1 LRSKASPQ
9 SCSSKLQERPKLQ
22 STKPL
27 ALPAKNGEQL
37 SGAAWENSFVEPL
50 WGTGLKHTRF
60 GAAALQRCF
69 RQLWGAAF
77 GSRFAEWLW
86 GAVLVNR
93 LVESQLWGN
102 SFGEQLWG
110 TALGS
115 SAGKG
120 FGEQLWEA
128 ALRKLFPKAACFPKL
143 LSKAPPKLQSNC
155 ASMLLQSCKIGPAVA
170 PQSCSSKL
178 LAKAAP

>member
-1 LRSKASPQ
+1 M
-9 SCSSKLQERPKLQ
+9 
-22 STKPL
+22 
-27 ALPAKNGEQL
+27 AL
-37 SGAAWENSFVEPL
+37 
-50 WGTGLKHTRF
+50 
-60 GAAALQRCF
+60 
-69 RQLWGAAF
+69 
-77 GSRFAEWLW
+77 

-93 LVESQLWGN
+93 FVESQLWGN

-143 LSKAPPKLQSNC
+143 LSKAPSQTSKQLCVNAAAKLQNWPRSCSPKL
-155 ASMLLQSCKIGPAVA
+155 LFKVA
-170 PQSCSSKL
+170 GESRAPKEAAQNSTAPRATSKL
-178 LAKAAP
+178 VRLYLLGAAFNNNFREQLWGVTLPNLPEQF